1 MESPSPSKRVIKY
14 TYLDRQKKKRGG
26 QGHSE
31 YDERYRASHVG
42 LTQNIRL
49 FSESDNEMPPEMQS
63 NASSCVNKG
72 KKPMSSM
79 KPPRSIGTNKS
90 EFKVPSPKQS
100 RDDTFKPPSSSHTRQ
115 SSVGTLGR
123 IANAEASPSTN
134 RKPPSSVGR
143 SARPRSSI
151 TQPVEREEC
160 ESDEDDNASL
170 AESFISLS
178 RVRRSE
184 AERTEYFKNQPECQF
199 IEDDSHRVK
208 CTRCGKVVS
217 LGTKRPFTVR
227 PWEKHR
233 EKCDQQVP
241 SSMLNEQS
249 DTEQPASSAIQPK
262 QKPKSEEE
270 RKTLLKSDPR
280 AQTVKENET
289 LCKRCQKWIRC
300 SSQTYSLFVWNKHQL
315 TCSDTSPST
324 RVAAA
329 GDRIRLVNDPQV
341 KDCGPRHVECKFCES
356 TIPLEG
362 DYDPTNWITHQRMCT
377 APLPPPSATSESTLV
392 APSDGNEMRGVKR
405 PLEETADDDTP
416 RLNRPRRGNYR
427 PEDKEAPSTLGWFLM
442 PFKAF
447 ARGFKESIDNMK
459 ASGS

>member
-1 MESPSPSKRVIKY
+1 MVV
-14 TYLDRQKKKRGG
+14 QKKRGG

-31 YDERYRASHVG
+31 
-42 LTQNIRL
+42 L
-49 FSESDNEMPPEMQS
+49 FSGSDNEMPLETQS
-63 NASSCVNKG
+63 NASSRVNKG

-79 KPPRSIGTNKS
+79 KPPSSIGMIKS

-100 RDDTFKPPSSSHTRQ
+100 RDDTSKPPSSSHARQ
-115 SSVGTLGR
+115 SS
-123 IANAEASPSTN
+123 IASLSRVVNDAAEPSTN

-143 SARPRSSI
+143 AAKPRSSI
-151 TQPVEREEC
+151 KQPIEREEYQ
-160 ESDEDDNASL
+160 SDEDDNASV

-199 IEDDSHRVK
+199 IEDDSHHVK

-217 LGTKRPFTVR
+217 LGTNRPFTVR

-249 DTEQPASSAIQPK
+249 DTEQPASPTA
-262 QKPKSEEE
+262 KPKRNLKTEGE
-270 RKTLLKSDPR
+270 RKLLLETDPR
-280 AQTVKENET
+280 AQTVRANET

-300 SSQTYSLFVWNKHQL
+300 STQSYSLFVWNKHQL
-315 TCSDTSPST
+315 ICSDTSPSN

-329 GDRIRLVNDPQV
+329 GGRIRLVNDPQV
-341 KDCGPRHVECKFCES
+341 KDCGPRHVDCKFCET
-356 TIPLEG
+356 TIQLEG
-362 DYDPTNWITHQRMCT
+362 DYDPTNWITHQRTCT
-377 APLPPPSATSESTLV
+377 APLPPPSATSESTVV
-392 APSDGNEMRGVKR
+392 APSDGGEIRGVKR
-405 PLEETADDDTP
+405 PLEDLEEAVDDDIL
-416 RLNRPRRGNYR
+416 RLNRPRKSNYK

-447 ARGFKESIDNMK
+447 ARGFKESIDNMN